1 MSSPHW
7 WGSISTSFL
16 VPRLGSGILLH
27 STSYLHIVV
36 RGDDEQYKMFI
47 FNRKKRR
54 TTRNIN
60 PYQESWW
67 GSSRTLEKKDQT
79 ILDQLLKTE
88 SQKKNSKGDDSE
100 FSDPSHKPTKDK
112 PQETL
117 NRQFPCEQCGAV
129 QAYQPGTE
137 HLVCEYCGHDSI
149 IEESDIRIREY
160 DFRTALKQLQKDHP
174 NYEQPITK
182 CENCAAEFAFDE
194 HIHADECPFCGTHIV
209 SATGG
214 YKHFRP
220 QSLLPFAIKQEQAQT
235 FFHQW
240 VDGLWFAPSSI
251 KHAVKDKDKLVG
263 VYLPYWTYDSDTDTS
278 YTGQRGDHY
287 QERQVYWVNHNGRRT
302 QETRYVTK
310 TRWRTASGYVSRYF
324 NDLLI
329 GATHSLPR
337 NITDNLQPWDL
348 HELVPYK
355 SEYLSGFRS
364 EVYQVALDE
373 GFDVART
380 VMDNIIRTDI
390 CRDIGGDVQRIHSQR
405 TQHSDTTYKHLLLP
419 VWSAA
424 FRSGGKTYRFVVN
437 GRSGKVRGER
447 PYSAWKI
454 FGAILLV
461 AMVVGGLILAGG
473 GLEQY

>member
-1 MSSPHW
+1 M
-7 WGSISTSFL
+7 L
-16 VPRLGSGILLH
+16 
-27 STSYLHIVV
+27 
-36 RGDDEQYKMFI
+36 I
-47 FNRKKRR
+47 FKRKKRR
-54 TTRNIN
+54 RTRKVN
-60 PYQESWW
+60 PYKEHWWEHSGAKLESRHQ
-67 GSSRTLEKKDQT
+67 S
-79 ILDQLLKTE
+79 ILDELLRVEKNQTPNSTEFNERQLKQEET
-88 SQKKNSKGDDSE
+88 SPKN
-100 FSDPSHKPTKDK
+100 KPKE
-112 PQETL
+112 PL
-117 NRQFPCEQCGAV
+117 NRQFPCHQCGAV

-149 IEESDIRIREY
+149 IEESDVHIREY
-160 DFRTALKQLQKDHP
+160 DFRSALVQLQKDHP

-209 SATGG
+209 STTGG

-220 QSLLPFAIKQEQAQT
+220 QSLLPFTIKREQAQAY
-235 FFHQW
+235 FHKW
-240 VDGLWFAPSSI
+240 INSLWFAPNSI
-251 KHAVKDKDKLVG
+251 KHAEKDNDKLVG
-263 VYLPYWTYDSDTDTS
+263 VYLPYWTYDSDTDTQYS
-278 YTGQRGDHY
+278 GQRGDHY

-302 QETRYVTK
+302 QQTRYVTK
-310 TRWRTASGYVSRYF
+310 TRWRSVSGYVSRYF
-324 NDLLI
+324 DDLLI

-348 HELVPYK
+348 EELVPYK

-373 GFDVART
+373 GFDVARA
-380 VMDNIIRTDI
+380 VMNNIIRTDI

-437 GRSGKVRGER
+437 GRSGKVKGER
-447 PYSAWKI
+447 PYSKWKI
-454 FGAILLV
+454 FGAVLLG
-461 AMVVGGLILAGG
+461 AIIVGGIIVTGG
-473 GLEQY
+473 GLEQIRY